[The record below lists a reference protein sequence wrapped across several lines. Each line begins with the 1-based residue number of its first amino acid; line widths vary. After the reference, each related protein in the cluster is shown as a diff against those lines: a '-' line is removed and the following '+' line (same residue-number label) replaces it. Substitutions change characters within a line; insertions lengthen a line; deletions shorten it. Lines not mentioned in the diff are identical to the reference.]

1 MSAFYLFTFSFL
13 PLQKKSDTKWVFPNL
28 RLQNVNLSRQ
38 NDFSFLSSIVVF
50 ILFIYKKNMIVQCLC
65 FHINNNTFLSLCNTY
80 DLFPAKTSSFIFG
93 RKLEDRRSLS
103 RRTKI
108 L

>member
-13 PLQKKSDTKWVFPNL
+13 PLKKKSDTKWVFPNL

-65 FHINNNTFLSLCNTY
+65 FHINNNTFLPLCNTY
-80 DLFPAKTSSFIFG
+80 DLSPAKTSSFIFG
-93 RKLEDRRSLS
+93 KKLEDRSLS